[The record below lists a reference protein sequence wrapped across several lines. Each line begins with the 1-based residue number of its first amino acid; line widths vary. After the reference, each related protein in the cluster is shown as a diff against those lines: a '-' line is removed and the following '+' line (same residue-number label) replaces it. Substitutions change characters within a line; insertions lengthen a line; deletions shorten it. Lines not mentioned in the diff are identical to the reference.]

1 MTIIPALEET
11 IHAASFACFPV
22 SAPANFE
29 YGVRV
34 AASASFPYAVRMA
47 RTCKAVRALPA
58 YPGTRGGR
66 LEAREAGVIM
76 ALSAAK
82 LGVGLMCDK
91 G

>member
-58 YPGTRGGR
+58 YPGTRGG
-66 LEAREAGVIM
+66 EAGGERGGGNHGSFCCQV
-76 ALSAAK
+76 
-82 LGVGLMCDK
+82 GVGADV
-91 G
+91 